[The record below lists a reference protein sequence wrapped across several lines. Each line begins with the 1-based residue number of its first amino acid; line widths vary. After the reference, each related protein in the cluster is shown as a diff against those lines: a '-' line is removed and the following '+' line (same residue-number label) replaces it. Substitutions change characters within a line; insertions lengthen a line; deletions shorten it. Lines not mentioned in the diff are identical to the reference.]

1 MRSDARGRRGE
12 PAIEV
17 STDGDVTVVR
27 LGGELDI
34 HTTGPIRR
42 VLLDAVSA
50 ATGIVVVD
58 LAEVEFMDSTALAM
72 LLEARGRLRSGDSFR
87 LAAPAL
93 EARRALEVSG
103 LDRHFRVFG
112 TVEDA
117 LAAGDQRGE
126 DAQGQS

>member
-1 MRSDARGRRGE
+1 MRSDQRGGRGE

-17 STDGDVTVVR
+17 STDGDATVVR

-34 HTTGPIRR
+34 HTTRPIRQ
-42 VLLDAVSA
+42 VLLDAA
-50 ATGIVVVD
+50 NGATGIVVVD
-58 LAEVEFMDSTALAM
+58 LSEVEFMDSTALAT

-87 LAAPAL
+87 LAAPGL

-103 LDRHFRVFG
+103 LDRHFRVFE

-117 LAAGDQRGE
+117 LAAGD
-126 DAQGQS
+126 